1 MVPGSRDATVTRSL
15 SDTPTSPSMLRKG
28 FSGGTFVGFEHV
40 TVVQGNRIGHY
51 KMQIPALLTRAVRL
65 EHLESDKGQHSKGEG
80 ACHLGKCRPPPG
92 GRSFYVNSCQRQDT
106 HPLSTEAGIVS
117 CYRDPNSLKDLPRGS
132 ASKWQSRGSAPGL
145 LDPGYRG

>member
-1 MVPGSRDATVTRSL
+1 M
-15 SDTPTSPSMLRKG
+15 
-28 FSGGTFVGFEHV
+28 GFEHV

-51 KMQIPALLTRAVRL
+51 KMQIPVLLTRAVRL
-65 EHLESDKGQHSKGEG
+65 ERLESDKGQHSKGEG
-80 ACHLGKCRPPPG
+80 ACHLGKCRPPPPRG
-92 GRSFYVNSCQRQDT
+92 QVLLCEFLPAAGQ

>member
-1 MVPGSRDATVTRSL
+1 
-15 SDTPTSPSMLRKG
+15 MLRKG

-65 EHLESDKGQHSKGEG
+65 ERLESDKGQHSKGEG
-80 ACHLGKCRPPPG
+80 ACHLGKCRPPPQG
-92 GRSFYVNSCQRQDT
+92 QVLLCEFLPAQDT
-106 HPLSTEAGIVS
+106 HSLSTEAGIVS